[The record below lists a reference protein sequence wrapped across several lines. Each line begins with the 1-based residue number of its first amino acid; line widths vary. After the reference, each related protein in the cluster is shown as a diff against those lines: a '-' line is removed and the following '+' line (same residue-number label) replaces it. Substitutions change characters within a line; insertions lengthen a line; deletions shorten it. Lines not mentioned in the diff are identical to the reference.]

1 MNNLFKIR
9 EPLPKKVG
17 LKLEILGFVF
27 SITIWWLMSFYIDSK
42 SILPGPL
49 DVVRSVYDL
58 FVNDE
63 LIDSIIFSVGLNVWG
78 YLEALLF
85 AVPLGFLIGLF
96 GLFESLLRRQIDAL
110 RFVPLTAMIG
120 LFIAW
125 FGIGSSMK
133 AHFLAFGIFV
143 YLLPVVVQRVKD
155 LDNVYVQTAYT
166 LGASRTQT
174 IFKVFLPGVFS
185 SLIDDIRVLV
195 AISWTYIIAAEIIN
209 MTGGVGAL
217 IQASARQSRIDKV
230 FALIFIIIVIGILQD
245 RVFKLI
251 DKILFPQ
258 KY

>member
-1 MNNLFKIR
+1 LGF
-9 EPLPKKVG
+9 
-17 LKLEILGFVF
+17 KLEILGFAL
-27 SITIWWLMSFYIDSK
+27 SLAIWWLMSIHIASK
-42 SILPGPL
+42 SILPNPL
-49 DVVRSVYDL
+49 DVVKSAHDL
-58 FVNDE
+58 YEHDD
-63 LIDSIIFSVGLNVWG
+63 LIGHMLFSIGLNVWG
-78 YLEALLF
+78 YMEALLF

-96 GLFESLLRRQIDAL
+96 GVFESLLRRQIDAL

-155 LDNVYVQTAYT
+155 LDHVYVQTAYT
-166 LGASRTQT
+166 LGASKTQT
-174 IFKVFLPGVFS
+174 ILKVFLPGVFS
-185 SLIDDIRVLV
+185 ALMDDIRVLV

-230 FALIFIIIVIGILQD
+230 FALIFIIILIGIIQD
-245 RVFKLI
+245 RLFRFI